1 MAEIK
6 STLELAMERTKKI
19 GISEKERKEI
29 KQKEIGQKVNALS
42 HRYMGGHLPLSEILK
57 EVEKMDEKTQTI
69 AKEALISQWIDALSL
84 KDEDEWLLTGIESL
98 KHRSADQ
105 LKEKHHQLLSRY
117 RREKEKI
124 KEKVGAQLTEALKR
138 EGIYGSAVE
147 LNIEASPLWKK
158 EEANLD
164 HLYSSKLEEIKE
176 ELRNL

>member
-105 LKEKHHQLLSRY
+105 LKEKHHQLLSR
-117 RREKEKI
+117 
-124 KEKVGAQLTEALKR
+124 
-138 EGIYGSAVE
+138 
-147 LNIEASPLWKK
+147 
-158 EEANLD
+158 
-164 HLYSSKLEEIKE
+164 
-176 ELRNL
+176 

>member
-42 HRYMGGHLPLSEILK
+42 HRYMQGHLSLNEILR
-57 EVEKMDEKTQTI
+57 EMEKMDEKTQTI
-69 AKEALISQWIDALSL
+69 AKETLVSQWIDALSL
-84 KDEDEWLLTGIESL
+84 KDEDERLLKGIESL
-98 KHRSADQ
+98 KHRSADRQ
-105 LKEKHHQLLSRY
+105 KEKHHQLLSQY
-117 RREKEKI
+117 RREEEKV
-124 KEKVGAQLTEALKR
+124 KEKVRAQLTEALKR

-158 EEANLD
+158 EGENLD
-164 HLYSSKLEEIKE
+164 QLHGSKLEEIKE
-176 ELRNL
+176 ALRSL

>member
-42 HRYMGGHLPLSEILK
+42 HRYMGGHLPLSEILR
-57 EVEKMDEKTQTI
+57 EVDKMDEKTKTI

-98 KHRSADQ
+98 KHRSADP

-117 RREKEKI
+117 RKEKEKI
-124 KEKVGAQLTEALKR
+124 KEKVRSQLTEALKR

-147 LNIEASPLWKK
+147 LNIEVSELWKK
-158 EEANLD
+158 EGENLD

-176 ELRNL
+176 ALRSL

>member
-42 HRYMGGHLPLSEILK
+42 HRYMQGHLSLNEILR
-57 EVEKMDEKTQTI
+57 EMEKMDEKTQTI
-69 AKEALISQWIDALSL
+69 AKETLVSQWIDALSL
-84 KDEDEWLLTGIESL
+84 KNEDERLLKGIESL
-98 KHRSADQ
+98 RHRTTDQ
-105 LKEKHHQLLSRY
+105 LKEKHHQLLSQY
-117 RREKEKI
+117 RREEEKI
-124 KEKVGAQLTEALKR
+124 KEKVRAQLTEALKR
-138 EGIYGSAVE
+138 EGIHGSAVE

-158 EEANLD
+158 EGENLD

-176 ELRNL
+176 ALRSL